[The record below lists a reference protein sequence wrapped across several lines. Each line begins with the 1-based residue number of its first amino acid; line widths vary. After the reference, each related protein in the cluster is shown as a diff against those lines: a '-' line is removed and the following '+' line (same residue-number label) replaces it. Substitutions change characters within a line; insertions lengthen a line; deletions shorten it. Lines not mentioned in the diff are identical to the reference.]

1 MLRLFPKALAAAAV
15 LGTGVAWAQVDA
27 EEAAEVNA
35 AKQNQPESAD
45 ANADADADI
54 DAAAEGDIN
63 GLAAPP
69 RADADADADVDP
81 DVGERRS
88 DDGRA
93 PDARIDADADAE
105 LDANRPRDRDQGD
118 RDDDANIERDQNRP
132 RAEIRGDAET
142 RGRAQAD
149 ITKKPA
155 LGVSFRNDGDAMVIS
170 RVHPN
175 SPAARMGLRP
185 GDRIV
190 SLNGQEFD
198 ETDAFVTAAG
208 AVVLDEDAEIVYM
221 RGDQRMDGTVRFAP
235 WSTVYVE
242 DGDDLEDLEEGNL
255 PRRVGRPELDE
266 ADDLIDEDRPVDTAP
281 RTVPDADDVDDAIN
295 NDLELDD

>member
-35 AKQNQPESAD
+35 AKQNQPESTD
-45 ANADADADI
+45 ANADVDAD
-54 DAAAEGDIN
+54 AEGDIN

-69 RADADADADVDP
+69 RADADAEADI
-81 DVGERRS
+81 GERRS
-88 DDGRA
+88 ADGQA
-93 PDARIDADADAE
+93 PDAPLDAEADADLKA
-105 LDANRPRDRDQGD
+105 DRPGDRDRGD